1 MKYTRI
7 KDLMTIILLNFVF
20 IWPALAQTGFDEDVE
35 DVPDEVEEPEA
46 PINSYTG
53 LLLVAGCT
61 MGYVLLRRDAKKIE
75 A

>member
-20 IWPALAQTGFDEDVE
+20 ICPALAQTGFDEDVE
-35 DVPDEVEEPEA
+35 DVPDEEEVDEPEA

-61 MGYVLLRRDAKKIE
+61 MGYVLLRR
-75 A
+75 